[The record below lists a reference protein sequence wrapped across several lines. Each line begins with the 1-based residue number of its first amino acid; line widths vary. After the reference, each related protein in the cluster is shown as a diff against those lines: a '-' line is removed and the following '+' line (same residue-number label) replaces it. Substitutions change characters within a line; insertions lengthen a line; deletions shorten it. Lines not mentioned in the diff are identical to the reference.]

1 MRAVVDTN
9 VIVSAAIRGD
19 TPPGVV
25 VRAWLEGGFE
35 ALTSAQLIAEL
46 EGVLARTR
54 IAERLG
60 WSSAE
65 TASFVAGLV
74 EAADVINPDVTLD
87 VVQADPADNRVLETA
102 LAGEADYIV
111 SGDQHLL
118 ALGSFEGIEIVT
130 PARFAAI
137 LSTGSGI

>member
-9 VIVSAAIRGD
+9 VIVSAALRRG
-19 TPPGVV
+19 TPPGAI

-46 EGVLARTR
+46 EGVLARPR

-60 WSSAE
+60 WSTAE

-74 EAADVINPDVTLD
+74 EAADVIDPDVTLD
-87 VVQADPADNRVLETA
+87 VVHADPSDNRVLEAA
-102 LAGEADYIV
+102 LAGQADYIV

-130 PARFAAI
+130 PARFVAI
-137 LSTGSGI
+137 LSAGPTL